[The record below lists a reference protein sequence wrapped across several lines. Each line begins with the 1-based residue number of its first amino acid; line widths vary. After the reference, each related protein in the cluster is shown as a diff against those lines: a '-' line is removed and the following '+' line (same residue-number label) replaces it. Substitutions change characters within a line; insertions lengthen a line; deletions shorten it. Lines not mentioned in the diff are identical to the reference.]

1 MKLWIIFTTKSIAAL
16 AQYNTISVR
25 FLETRI
31 YTIGCNLRDKI
42 ICENL
47 CNRCEIFYHG
57 FTQETAHLRD
67 KIICEICAIGGRFRI
82 THGCNLRA
90 INMVSTTPKAVLCR
104 CGANYI
110 HKRLCAWDYFL
121 SGALRER
128 GQPFDSLITAR
139 PPSLVSL

>member
-1 MKLWIIFTTKSIAAL
+1 MKLWIIFTIKSIAAL

-25 FLETRI
+25 FLETQI
-31 YTIGCNLRDKI
+31 YTQVS
-42 ICENL
+42 
-47 CNRCEIFYHG
+47 NRCELFYHG
-57 FTQETAHLRD
+57 FTQEAA
-67 KIICEICAIGGRFRI
+67 ICEIKNIREICAICVRFRI
-82 THGCNLRA
+82 THGCNLCA
-90 INMVSTTPKAVLCR
+90 INMVSTTPEAVLCR

-110 HKRLCAWDYFL
+110 HKRLCTWDYFL

>member
-1 MKLWIIFTTKSIAAL
+1 MK
-16 AQYNTISVR
+16 
-25 FLETRI
+25 
-31 YTIGCNLRDKI
+31 
-42 ICENL
+42 
-47 CNRCEIFYHG
+47 
-57 FTQETAHLRD
+57 
-67 KIICEICAIGGRFRI
+67 ICAICVRFRI
-82 THGCNLRA
+82 THGCNRCA
-90 INMVSTTPKAVLCR
+90 INMVSTTPVAVLCR

>member
-1 MKLWIIFTTKSIAAL
+1 MKLWIIFTIKSIAAL
-16 AQYNTISVR
+16 AQYNTICVR

-31 YTIGCNLRDKI
+31 YTRNC
-42 ICENL
+42 ICEIKSSVKICAICVSFFITDL
-47 CNRCEIFYHG
+47 HKKPRICEI
-57 FTQETAHLRD
+57 
-67 KIICEICAIGGRFRI
+67 KNICEICVIGVRFRI
-82 THGCNLRA
+82 THGCNLCA
-90 INMVSTTPKAVLCR
+90 INMVSTTPVAVLCR

-110 HKRLCAWDYFL
+110 HKRLCTWDYFL